1 MGLTTLRRE
10 GPIAIIGLDR
20 PEKMNALDQSLCDEL
35 TDLLARLRHEP
46 CILVI
51 HSTTP
56 GVFVAGADIA
66 ELLERDAEIGMRG
79 VNATLFERLEEHRW
93 PTIAVI
99 DGPALGGGCEL
110 ALACD
115 LRVASDRSTFGQPEL
130 GLGILAGAGGNWR
143 LAQAV
148 GVPVARRMLYAGDIL
163 SAEQA
168 LSHGLVDRLSSSDG
182 VLDTALEL
190 ATRVAGQSWR
200 ALELTKVAMRLHRPA
215 TTLYD
220 MTAQALLFESEDKK
234 QRMTAFLE
242 ERARRREARRLR
254 ADFPTDAQNDT
265 QDDTQDDTQ
274 EDAP

>member
-1 MGLTTLRRE
+1 VGLIRVHRE
-10 GPIAIIGLDR
+10 GSVTLLGLDR
-20 PEKMNALDQSLCDEL
+20 PDKMNALDQALCDEF
-35 TDLLARLRHEP
+35 TQVLAELRHEP
-46 CILVI
+46 SVLVV

-66 ELLERDAEIGMRG
+66 ELLERDSEIGLRG

-93 PTIAVI
+93 PTVAAV

-115 LRVASDRSTFGQPEL
+115 LRVASDRSRFGQPEL
-130 GLGILAGAGGNWR
+130 GLGIMAGAGGNWR

-148 GVPVARRMLYAGDIL
+148 GVPMARRMLYAGDLL

-168 LSHGLVDRLSSSDG
+168 HGVGLVDRLCAPED

-190 ATRVAGQSWR
+190 ARRVASQSWR

-220 MTAQALLFESEDKK
+220 MTAQALLFDSDEKRE
-234 QRMTAFLE
+234 RMSGFLE
-242 ERARRREARRLR
+242 ERRRRRDARARPATGEGTGENR
-254 ADFPTDAQNDT
+254 PTGAE
-265 QDDTQDDTQ
+265 
-274 EDAP
+274 EDRRER

>member
-1 MGLTTLRRE
+1 MGLISVRRE
-10 GPIAIIGLDR
+10 GPVTLLGLDR
-20 PEKMNALDQSLCDEL
+20 PDKMNALDQALCDEFTQVL
-35 TDLLARLRHEP
+35 SELRHEP
-46 CILVI
+46 SILVV

-66 ELLERDAEIGMRG
+66 ELLERDSEIGLRG

-93 PTIAVI
+93 PTVAAI

-115 LRVASDRSTFGQPEL
+115 LRVASDRSRFGQPEL
-130 GLGILAGAGGNWR
+130 GLGIMAGAGGNWR

-148 GVPVARRMLYAGDIL
+148 GVPMARRMLYAGDLL

-168 LSHGLVDRLSSSDG
+168 QAVGLVDRLCAPG
-182 VLDTALEL
+182 NVLDTAIEL
-190 ATRVAGQSWR
+190 ALRVGSQSWR

-220 MTAQALLFESEDKK
+220 MTAQALLFESDEKK
-234 QRMTAFLE
+234 QRMSDFLE
-242 ERARRREARRLR
+242 ERRRRREARQQKSPVAPQR
-254 ADFPTDAQNDT
+254 AAENGPTDP
-265 QDDTQDDTQ
+265 Q
-274 EDAP
+274 ERGSA